1 MTKQIFKTK
10 MRTGFI
16 VMTFFF
22 ALLSPAFFLFATL
35 FLGAANA
42 PGALLCTIA
51 MLVAAMAADYS
62 SKKVNKY
69 K

>member
-10 MRTGFI
+10 MRIGFI

-42 PGALLCTIA
+42 PGAFLCTIA

-62 SKKVNKY
+62 AKQVNKY